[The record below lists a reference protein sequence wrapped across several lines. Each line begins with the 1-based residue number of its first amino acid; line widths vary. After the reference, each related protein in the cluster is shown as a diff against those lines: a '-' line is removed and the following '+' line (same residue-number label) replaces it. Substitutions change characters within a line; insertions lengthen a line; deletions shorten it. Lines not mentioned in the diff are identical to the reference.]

1 MAKMK
6 TITKEELLKLA
17 KNHTIG
23 EIAEMFDTSYT
34 TIWKALRKLGY
45 KRKVGRPRSIN
56 ITDK

>member
-6 TITKEELLKLA
+6 SITKEELLKLA

-23 EIAEMFDTSYT
+23 EIAEMFGTSYT
-34 TIWKALRKLGY
+34 TIWKLLRKLGY
-45 KRKVGRPRSIN
+45 KRKVGRPRSLN